1 MMQKIAILQIIGIVL
16 VIGLIGVISYDYTS
30 FAQLENGT
38 QTITAE
44 LDAND
49 DVSFGGSTY
58 YYIDD
63 VESNATGLEGI
74 EETGDSL
81 SSYLILFG
89 DRISPNFSVKVPMAD
104 NPDRS
109 NVEQIDVSLK
119 IETIEE
125 GEDGNNIYYG
135 TPEFGK
141 GIIGEYEIK
150 EGILEQTG
158 GDNAIMT
165 FILENN

>member
-1 MMQKIAILQIIGIVL
+1 MQNIAILQVVGIVL
-16 VIGLIGVISYDYTS
+16 VFGLTAIMSSDYTS
-30 FAQLENGT
+30 FAQSENGT

-49 DVSFGGSTY
+49 DISFRGSTY

-81 SSYLILFG
+81 SSFLILYG

-125 GEDGNNIYYG
+125 GEEGNSIYYG

-165 FILENN
+165 FILEK

>member
-1 MMQKIAILQIIGIVL
+1 MQNVAILQIVGIVL
-16 VIGLIGVISYDYTS
+16 IFGLTGIMSSDYTS
-30 FAQLENGT
+30 FAQTENGT

-49 DVSFGGSTY
+49 DISLGGSTY

-81 SSYLILFG
+81 SSFLILYG

-109 NVEQIDVSLK
+109 SVEQIDVSLK

-125 GEDGNNIYYG
+125 GEEGNSIYYG

-141 GIIGEYEIK
+141 GIIGEYETK

-165 FILENN
+165 FILEK

>member
-1 MMQKIAILQIIGIVL
+1 M
-16 VIGLIGVISYDYTS
+16 SSDYTS
-30 FAQLENGT
+30 FAQSENGT

-49 DVSFGGSTY
+49 DISFRGSTY

-81 SSYLILFG
+81 SSFLILYG

-125 GEDGNNIYYG
+125 AR
-135 TPEFGK
+135 
-141 GIIGEYEIK
+141 K
-150 EGILEQTG
+150 ETVF
-158 GDNAIMT
+158 IMALLNLVKVLLANT
-165 FILENN
+165 KSRRGFWNKLVVIMQ

>member
-1 MMQKIAILQIIGIVL
+1 MQNIAILQVVGIVL
-16 VIGLIGVISYDYTS
+16 VFGLTAIMSSDYTS
-30 FAQLENGT
+30 FAQSENGT

-49 DVSFGGSTY
+49 DISLGGSTY

-81 SSYLILFG
+81 SSFLILYG

-125 GEDGNNIYYG
+125 GEEGNSIYYG

-165 FILENN
+165 FILEK